1 MWYLCWK
8 SGLERQYLSGISFSL
23 VYISNLFLKK
33 NHSTLIVFIINH
45 KPELCVNEYVSEC
58 VQVCVCALVCI
69 SVYVSNFIEQ
79 PLLF

>member
-1 MWYLCWK
+1 M
-8 SGLERQYLSGISFSL
+8 ISVLKVWLREAVF
-23 VYISNLFLKK
+23 VWHLFLTCLYFQSFFKK

-45 KPELCVNEYVSEC
+45 KPELCVSEYVSEC